1 MFDLIQKR
9 CDALVKNFGEIPAER
24 KILLEKISSYIKGK
38 TANKE
43 TANLVYVC
51 THNSRRSHLGQVWTS
66 VAAAYYGI
74 EKIKTYSGG
83 TEATAFNPNA
93 IKALTSAGFDVKK
106 TTESNNPVYELYF
119 SENSFATCFSKLY
132 NDAANPSQNFAAIMT
147 CSDAEE
153 NCPFI
158 PGCELRIGTTYND
171 PKAFDNTVLQDEKY
185 TERSNQ
191 IAMECLYVFSKL
203 TDK

>member
-24 KILLEKISSYIKGK
+24 RLILEKISSYIKGK
-38 TANKE
+38 LSNKE

-51 THNSRRSHLGQVWTS
+51 THNSRRSHLGQVWAA
-66 VAAAYYGI
+66 VAAAYYGV
-74 EKIKTYSGG
+74 EKIKTFSGG
-83 TEATAFNPNA
+83 TEATAFHPNA
-93 IKALTSAGFDVKK
+93 IKALMSAGFEVKK
-106 TTESNNPVYELYF
+106 TSESKNPVYEVYF
-119 SENSFATCFSKLY
+119 AENSFTTCFSKVY
-132 NDAANPSQNFAAIMT
+132 NDAENPSQNFAAIMT

-171 PKAFDNTVLQDEKY
+171 PKAFDHTVLQDEKY

-191 IAMECLYVFSKL
+191 VAMECLYVFSTL
-203 TDK
+203 TDN